1 MNGDFILVIPARL
14 ESSRLPRKLLREIKG
29 ISVIQRTY
37 NCALEAIGNRE
48 KIIIATDSE
57 LIKQHCNKFGANTI
71 LTSKSC
77 LTGTDRVAEVSEK
90 IRSKQY
96 INLQGDEPIFPST
109 ELNLFINEVTKDPSF
124 VYTAVTK
131 IKSEQ
136 DYRSLSI
143 PKMVFSKS
151 NLLLY
156 SSRGAIPSNKLGSYK
171 IAYKHVCIYAF
182 NKSHLDAFKSSSK
195 KSYFEEEEDLEINRY
210 LELDIKVKCI
220 HIDKGGKA
228 IDTLEDLNYVKSI
241 LEN

>member
-131 IKSEQ
+131 IKSE
-136 DYRSLSI
+136 
-143 PKMVFSKS
+143 
-151 NLLLY
+151 
-156 SSRGAIPSNKLGSYK
+156 
-171 IAYKHVCIYAF
+171 
-182 NKSHLDAFKSSSK
+182 
-195 KSYFEEEEDLEINRY
+195 
-210 LELDIKVKCI
+210 
-220 HIDKGGKA
+220 
-228 IDTLEDLNYVKSI
+228 
-241 LEN
+241 